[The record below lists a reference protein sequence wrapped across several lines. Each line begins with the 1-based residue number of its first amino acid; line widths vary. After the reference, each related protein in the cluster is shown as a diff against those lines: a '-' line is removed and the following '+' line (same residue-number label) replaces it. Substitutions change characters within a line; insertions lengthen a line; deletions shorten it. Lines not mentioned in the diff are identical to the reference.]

1 MRGPRTVTV
10 YLEDMLEATEKIL
23 AFTRGLD
30 RDDFLGNEE
39 KVLAVTRLLEIIGE
53 AAKNVP
59 DAVRAGHPDVP

>member
-1 MRGPRTVTV
+1 MRGPRTVAV
-10 YLEDMLEATEKIL
+10 YLEDMLEATEKFL